1 MKNISN
7 KIKELINDSDYILIG
22 AGSGL
27 STSAG
32 IEYSGKRFEETFSD
46 FIETYLYK

>member
-1 MKNISN
+1 MNETLN
-7 KIKELINDSDYILIG
+7 KIKKLIEDAEYILIG

-32 IEYSGKRFEETFSD
+32 IEYS
-46 FIETYLYK
+46 